1 MNTKTIKSFL
11 TCLAVLASA
20 ACLHAATIIK
30 TNNTD
35 NLNLTTSWVG
45 GVVPGPLDV
54 TRWDSTVTGA
64 NSVALGADTS
74 WGGITIINPGGPV
87 TITTG
92 NVLTTGTSGIDM
104 SKASQNL
111 TISSGLTLGL
121 GVQTWNVTNG
131 MTLTVNGTF
140 TRPVGAA
147 LIKGASTVAAA
158 SQGTVTCSPTL
169 ENSVVPWAAALS
181 SGTPANATA
190 AGYNFATITSG
201 NIVAYM
207 GATPETTSGSGV
219 FFGGIPT
226 GNNSTVN
233 YDLGVASTGG
243 TLISDLYVNTL
254 RNIGGA
260 YTQPG
265 TANFRANAIMNAGTG
280 ILTINT
286 PIQQADTTLNEIV
299 LAAFTS
305 GITLNGLISDNVNPF
320 KVTFTGTTNQNIL
333 VTNAN
338 TFSGDVNIDSVRVG
352 IGSSSIPPSG
362 TMSSGPLG
370 TGPVTLNGGTLF
382 ATVGGFAIGNPI
394 IVGPAGG
401 ALQYASASPDLT
413 INGNVTG
420 NGPLTMAGVFNVNG
434 CFLSGDDSAYNGTVT
449 VTGSNNRLG
458 TPASG
463 SALARWI
470 VNGAL
475 QANFIGGGT
484 YYLGELSSTVTSGS
498 LCGHAANFSPA
509 IQNFVVG
516 GLNTSTV
523 FSGIIVNNA
532 AGNAQTGNSDA
543 ALYNVLAL
551 TKVGTGTLTLS
562 GANTYTGPTMVSGGS
577 LQLGSGG
584 TTGTLAPT
592 GTIEDDANLTIN
604 HSNAVGQGTNFSSSA
619 ITGSGS
625 FTQAGPGTTILTAAN
640 TYTGNTVISGGA
652 LLVNGSIAGAA
663 TVMSGAKLGG
673 NGAIGGVVNVQAG
686 GQLGAGTATTIG
698 TLTLNSTPVLG
709 GSVFVKINAAPAQAD
724 RITVT
729 GGNPINYGGSLVVS
743 NIGVPLLAGD
753 TFTIFTATTQHGSF
767 SSIVGSPGTGLAY
780 SFTNGVL
787 SVVST
792 VAANPTNM
800 TATFNSNIS
809 GNVTSKTFTIA
820 WPSDH
825 LGWVLQS
832 ETNNVDGGLIVA
844 PAAWFNWPGSASVNL
859 LNITNPTDLA
869 VYFRLLYVAPPLPAT
884 PPTGL
889 AARATN
895 HAVALSWTAPV
906 YARSYN
912 VKNATAS
919 GGPYTTVANV
929 PVTSYTNFGLN
940 NGTTY
945 YFVVSA
951 LNYNG
956 ETANSSEVSATP
968 VAVPPGAP
976 TGLTAMAAHGLV
988 QLNWTAP
995 VGGVGA
1001 NNYNVKRGTTSG
1013 GSYAT
1018 ITNVTTTSFAD
1029 TAGLVD
1035 GTTYYYVVSGLNF
1048 DGEGPNSS
1056 EVGATPTAAPPAAPT
1071 GLTATGEYT
1080 QVKLNWTASF
1090 GATSYNV
1097 KSATTSGGPYTT
1109 FTNTT
1114 ATTVYNTGLAND
1126 TPYYYAVSALNGIG
1140 ESTNSPEATAT
1151 PSSVL
1156 PHYYDFENTGV
1167 NCTAPTLPAEP
1178 TPGTFTYIQPLPDPF
1193 TWISDP
1199 LNINGTRS
1207 TNFSDWECLRNEHAA
1222 EIQTYEIGQ
1231 KPAVDI
1237 PSQVTASYSG
1247 STLTVHVT
1255 M

>member
-362 TMSSGPLG
+362 TVSSGPLG

-458 TPASG
+458 TPTSG

-516 GLNTSTV
+516 GLNTSTI

-543 ALYNVLAL
+543 A
-551 TKVGTGTLTLS
+551 
-562 GANTYTGPTMVSGGS
+562 
-577 LQLGSGG
+577 
-584 TTGTLAPT
+584 
-592 GTIEDDANLTIN
+592 
-604 HSNAVGQGTNFSSSA
+604 A
-619 ITGSGS
+619 I
-625 FTQAGPGTTILTAAN
+625 QCAGPDQGWHGHADLERRKHL
-640 TYTGNTVISGGA
+640 YRPDDGQWG
-652 LLVNGSIAGAA
+652 LP
-663 TVMSGAKLGG
+663 
-673 NGAIGGVVNVQAG
+673 AIGQRRHHWYACAHRHNRGRCKSDDQPQQCRRAG
-686 GQLGAGTATTIG
+686 HELQ
-698 TLTLNSTPVLG
+698 
-709 GSVFVKINAAPAQAD
+709 QQ
-724 RITVT
+724 RH
-729 GGNPINYGGSLVVS
+729 
-743 NIGVPLLAGD
+743 
-753 TFTIFTATTQHGSF
+753 HGEW
-767 SSIVGSPGTGLAY
+767 IIHPG
-780 SFTNGVL
+780 
-787 SVVST
+787 
-792 VAANPTNM
+792 
-800 TATFNSNIS
+800 
-809 GNVTSKTFTIA
+809 
-820 WPSDH
+820 WPRHDH
-825 LGWVLQS
+825 LDRREHL
-832 ETNNVDGGLIVA
+832 
-844 PAAWFNWPGSASVNL
+844 
-859 LNITNPTDLA
+859 
-869 VYFRLLYVAPPLPAT
+869 
-884 PPTGL
+884 
-889 AARATN
+889 
-895 HAVALSWTAPV
+895 
-906 YARSYN
+906 
-912 VKNATAS
+912 
-919 GGPYTTVANV
+919 
-929 PVTSYTNFGLN
+929 
-940 NGTTY
+940 
-945 YFVVSA
+945 
-951 LNYNG
+951 
-956 ETANSSEVSATP
+956 
-968 VAVPPGAP
+968 
-976 TGLTAMAAHGLV
+976 HG
-988 QLNWTAP
+988 Q
-995 VGGVGA
+995 
-1001 NNYNVKRGTTSG
+1001 
-1013 GSYAT
+1013 
-1018 ITNVTTTSFAD
+1018 
-1029 TAGLVD
+1029 
-1035 GTTYYYVVSGLNF
+1035 
-1048 DGEGPNSS
+1048 
-1056 EVGATPTAAPPAAPT
+1056 
-1071 GLTATGEYT
+1071 
-1080 QVKLNWTASF
+1080 
-1090 GATSYNV
+1090 
-1097 KSATTSGGPYTT
+1097 
-1109 FTNTT
+1109 
-1114 ATTVYNTGLAND
+1114 
-1126 TPYYYAVSALNGIG
+1126 
-1140 ESTNSPEATAT
+1140 
-1151 PSSVL
+1151 
-1156 PHYYDFENTGV
+1156 
-1167 NCTAPTLPAEP
+1167 
-1178 TPGTFTYIQPLPDPF
+1178 
-1193 TWISDP
+1193 
-1199 LNINGTRS
+1199 
-1207 TNFSDWECLRNEHAA
+1207 
-1222 EIQTYEIGQ
+1222 
-1231 KPAVDI
+1231 
-1237 PSQVTASYSG
+1237 YSR
-1247 STLTVHVT
+1247 
-1255 M
+1255 